1 MTSAEN
7 ELRPGER
14 VAWGP
19 PPIAEPDRPKMRLLE
34 WRSMVRNTLRGFCV
48 IELPS
53 GLVIRDVAV
62 HEKAGKFWANLPA
75 RPMLDADGKR
85 LLNHGGRR
93 QFAPMLGWRTRE
105 LADAFSEKVV
115 FLIRAT
121 HPDALNDA
129 S

>member
-1 MTSAEN
+1 
-7 ELRPGER
+7 
-14 VAWGP
+14 
-19 PPIAEPDRPKMRLLE
+19 
-34 WRSMVRNTLRGFCV
+34 
-48 IELPS
+48 
-53 GLVIRDVAV
+53 
-62 HEKAGKFWANLPA
+62 
-75 RPMLDADGKR
+75 MLDADGKQ

>member
-62 HEKAGKFWANLPA
+62 HEKAGKFGRICPLGRCSTPTASRSLITGAAGNSRPCSAGAHVNWQTHSA
-75 RPMLDADGKR
+75 RR
-85 LLNHGGRR
+85 S
-93 QFAPMLGWRTRE
+93 F
-105 LADAFSEKVV
+105 F
-115 FLIRAT
+115 
-121 HPDALNDA
+121 
-129 S
+129 

>member
-62 HEKAGKFWANLPA
+62 HEKAGKFWANLLA
-75 RPMLDADGKR
+75 RPMLDADGKQ
-85 LLNHGGRR
+85 LLNHGGAAGNSRPCSAGAHVNWQTHSARR
-93 QFAPMLGWRTRE
+93 SF
-105 LADAFSEKVV
+105 F
-115 FLIRAT
+115 
-121 HPDALNDA
+121 
-129 S
+129 